1 MGEVLSGARI
11 ERANTALGG
20 KRKVLYRS
28 KISDIGHSLIAQCN
42 QNCKHK
48 HYIKTLNVEYCQKML
63 ENSPYSLPDQGS
75 TNKDALWVCSSCI
88 GDQFLKK
95 NIQENEPHHECSF
108 CGTLNPALTVDALA
122 DQSFSPFMDYV
133 KADTSSSD
141 DQSGVSLDMAVS
153 KMLQS
158 SQSVADAVLQIMKQ
172 KHRQDHIEQC
182 GWDIFDPNYLYHFGI
197 SFFNLQET
205 RWNSACQ
212 SLKGESRFFNA
223 EIKKLLASIF
233 ENLPQTAIRF
243 FGGDNETRLYRARVA
258 NSEAHACEMLKHPA
272 EQFGPPPLGNIFGG
286 RMNPVG
292 IPVLYT
298 ALEPE
303 TACAEVRPH
312 LGATVVIASLAPL
325 RNLKLLDLTSLGD
338 YEIDVSPFDPDV
350 GDKLDRQFFL
360 QYFSKLLARPV
371 NPQSE
376 SIDYLPTQCVAD
388 YLANSPTLKLDG
400 FICYSAMKKGG
411 KNIVLFQHALTIKID
426 DDHLATSKVEF
437 EEPWKEDDIG
447 NYVVYRGISA
457 KKQELYRD
465 PALELKS
472 RDTNIINISEI
483 YYSSLSSKPRW
494 KDVSEA

>member
-1 MGEVLSGARI
+1 
-11 ERANTALGG
+11 
-20 KRKVLYRS
+20 
-28 KISDIGHSLIAQCN
+28 
-42 QNCKHK
+42 
-48 HYIKTLNVEYCQKML
+48 ML
-63 ENSPYSLPDQGS
+63 ENFSHSFPDRAS
-75 TNKDALWVCSSCI
+75 TNKAELWVCFSCI

-108 CGTLNPALTVDALA
+108 CGALKPALTVDALA
-122 DQSFSPFMDYV
+122 DRSFLPFMECV

-141 DQSGVSLDMAVS
+141 DQSGVSLDVAVS

-158 SQSVADAVLQIMKQ
+158 SKSVADAVLQMMKQ

-182 GWDIFDPNYLYHFGI
+182 GWDIFDPDCLYHFGI
-197 SFFNLQET
+197 PFFNLRET
-205 RWNSACQ
+205 HWDSACH
-212 SLKGESRFFNA
+212 SLKGDSRFFN
-223 EIKKLLASIF
+223 EKIKKLLDSIF
-233 ENLPQTAIRF
+233 DNLPQTAIRF
-243 FGGDNETRLYRARVA
+243 FGSDNETRLYRARIA
-258 NSEAHACEMLKHPA
+258 NSETHACEILKHPA

-312 LGATVVIASLAPL
+312 LGATVVIASLAPI
-325 RNLKLLDLTSLGD
+325 RDLKLLDLTSLGN

-400 FICYSAMKKGG
+400 FICSSAMKKEGR
-411 KNIVLFQHALTIKID
+411 NIVLFKHALTIKID
-426 DDHLATSKVEF
+426 DDHLAASKVEF

-447 NYVVYRGISA
+447 NYVVYRGIVA
-457 KKQELYRD
+457 KKQEFYRD
-465 PALELKS
+465 PVLELKS
-472 RDTNIINISEI
+472 KETNIINISEI
-483 YYSSLSSKPRW
+483 SYLSLSSELRW
-494 KDVSEA
+494 KDVSDA